1 MSKRFQVSED
11 IVPLAEFKAGASRV
25 IRRLREGNRVV
36 VITQNGK
43 PACVLLTPQEF
54 DRLQDREAF
63 GLAVQEGLRDSDSG
77 RLIDDA
83 DLTRELDAAF
93 DEPDGS

>member
-11 IVPLAEFKAGASRV
+11 IVPLAEFKASASRV
-25 IRRLREGNRVV
+25 LRRLREGNRVV

-43 PACVLLTPQEF
+43 PAGVLLTPKEF
-54 DRLQDREAF
+54 DRLQDRELF

-77 RLIDDA
+77 RLIDDT

-93 DEPDGS
+93 EEPDGS